1 MVKPLH
7 QYRRHY
13 NIQSD
18 DKNYFVLFNSGTLYG
33 HAVVEIRICASPGRD
48 STEKEISGNQ
58 KNGKNTDKRTEP
70 TSTTDAV
77 IPMPLSSAHSPGS
90 SPTAM
95 YPPRASVLMST
106 SKDPCS
112 APEPFQFP
120 PVQTQSVKRRK
131 FLA

>member
-1 MVKPLH
+1 M
-7 QYRRHY
+7 
-13 NIQSD
+13 I
-18 DKNYFVLFNSGTLYG
+18 FFLFSGTLYG

-48 STEKEISGNQ
+48 STEKEIGGNH
-58 KNGKNTDKRTEP
+58 KNGKNAEKRNEP
-70 TSTTDAV
+70 TSTTDSL

-106 SKDPCS
+106 SKNPSS

-120 PVQTQSVKRRK
+120 PVQSQSMKRRK
-131 FLA
+131 FFA